1 MKIAKIGYGREGQG
15 VGRSDGGYIYL
26 VSDTVRTGDVLQP
39 IATNWKSGRK
49 FVTTGKVNHSYKE
62 TSVLGQEA
70 KQKAQANH
78 DITIQ
83 EKIDKFQY
91 DDKYIPTKYERQQI
105 AQQGQD
111 LNIAR
116 AYRGKELGVEGV
128 PFSPTTSKQTPM
140 QYSERQLTEQQAI
153 TRGKQVE
160 QSKKEH
166 PQAKFTQEAQTFEE
180 KYIKP
185 YMEAQRK

>member
-49 FVTTGKVNHSYKE
+49 FVTMGKVNHSYKE

-70 KQKAQANH
+70 KQKAQAQAKDG
-78 DITIQ
+78 DIT
-83 EKIDKFQY
+83 
-91 DDKYIPTKYERQQI
+91 
-105 AQQGQD
+105 
-111 LNIAR
+111 R
-116 AYRGKELGVEGV
+116 AYQGKELGVEGV
-128 PFSPTTSKQTPM
+128 PISPTTSKQTPM
-140 QYSERQLTEQQAI
+140 QYSDRQLTEQQAI

-160 QSKKEH
+160 QYQKEH
-166 PQAKFTQEAQTFEE
+166 PQAQFTQEAQTYEE

-185 YMEAQRK
+185 YMEAQEK